1 MSSENAFQNVQ
12 SALHRASRTATFAL
26 AALLLCSAP
35 GTSLLAERALAAEAD
50 SASGD
55 SAMALADP
63 NDPDAPHTG
72 SNPDTNAPEDA
83 DPLTIAIEQTWDA
96 FERAEGAVSDA
107 GVRIADVE
115 ARIDSLQERIDA
127 NQQELAR
134 LEERIPVQRQRCAE
148 AVRTLYKMQQDGQ
161 GVIDLILNAE
171 NLGSLLLNLQYLQNI
186 QDHNQAEID
195 RLVDLQQQAQR
206 IRESLE
212 ADQAALAD
220 EQLTAYDVQ
229 AAAQK
234 TREEAEEALEEAQE
248 ARRKMQD
255 DAYEK
260 AEKVCEE
267 VTELAEEADRK
278 AAEEAEERKR
288 IMEGD
293 DEEAAEAARK
303 EQEEIDERAS
313 RQARDDDPT
322 PEPSGTFEVVG
333 RDGADWS
340 VGRDAFIE
348 TWTERIDAYLEGS
361 PLAGQGK
368 AFATAAWNY
377 GVDPRWSPAISNTES
392 SKGRYCFRNHNAWGW
407 GQNDWDSW
415 GEAIDAHVKGLSK
428 GYGYT
433 ITPYLARKYCPPNWI
448 KWYRNTC
455 EQMEKIWVEEEGGDT
470 EDA

>member
-1 MSSENAFQNVQ
+1 MNDRRW
-12 SALHRASRTATFAL
+12 LHREPADSNRLGKIVAVGMT
-26 AALLLCSAP
+26 ALLLLP
-35 GTSLLAERALAAEAD
+35 PWTGLLFADRAFAEEAD
-50 SASGD
+50 GNPEAETLK
-55 SAMALADP
+55 LADP

-72 SNPDTNAPEDA
+72 SNPDTSAPEDA
-83 DPLTIAIEQTWDA
+83 DPLTIAIEQTWND

-107 GVRIADVE
+107 DVRIADV
-115 ARIDSLQERIDA
+115 AKRIENLQERIAD
-127 NQQELAR
+127 NQRELAK
-134 LEERIPVQRQRCAE
+134 LEALIPEQQQRCAE
-148 AVRTLYKMQQDGQ
+148 AMRTLYKMQQDGQ

-171 NLGSLLLNLQYLQNI
+171 NLSNLLLNLQYLQTI
-186 QDHNQAEID
+186 QDHNQAEIN
-195 RLVDLQQQAQR
+195 RLASLYDEAQR
-206 IRESLE
+206 LRTNLE
-212 ADQAALAD
+212 TDQVALEE

-229 AAAQK
+229 AAAQE
-234 TREEAEEALEEAQE
+234 TREQAEKALDEAQE

-260 AEKVCEE
+260 AEEVCEE
-267 VTELAEEADRK
+267 VTELAEEADKK
-278 AAEEAEERKR
+278 AEEEAEERKR

-340 VGRDAFIE
+340 LGRDAFIE
-348 TWTERIDAYLEGS
+348 VWTERIDAYLEGS

-407 GQNDWDSW
+407 GQNDWSSW
-415 GEAIDAHVKGLSK
+415 EEAIDAHVKGLSK

-448 KWYRNTC
+448 KWYHNTC
-455 EQMEKIWVEEEGGDT
+455 AQMEKIWVEEDEDET
-470 EDA
+470 ETE

>member
-1 MSSENAFQNVQ
+1 MSSENAFRYAQP
-12 SALHRASRTATFAL
+12 ASRCAGRATAAAL
-26 AALLLCSAP
+26 AVLLLCPAPSAF
-35 GTSLLAERALAAEAD
+35 LLTERAFAVEGD
-50 SASGD
+50 EASGGNTV
-55 SAMALADP
+55 ALADP
-63 NDPDAPHTG
+63 NDPDAPHSG
-72 SNPDTNAPEDA
+72 SNPDTSAPEDA

-107 GVRIADVE
+107 DVRIADVE

-127 NQQELAR
+127 NQRELAR

-171 NLGSLLLNLQYLQNI
+171 NLGNLLLNLQYLQNI

-195 RLVDLQQQAQR
+195 RLVDLQQEAQR

-212 ADQAALAD
+212 ADQTALEA

-255 DAYEK
+255 EAYEK
-260 AEKVCEE
+260 AEEVCEE
-267 VTELAEEADRK
+267 VTKLAEEADKK

-303 EQEEIDERAS
+303 EQAEIDERAS

-340 VGRDAFIE
+340 MGRDAFIE

-361 PLAGQGK
+361 PLEGQGE

-415 GEAIDAHVKGLSK
+415 EEAIDAHVKGLSK

-448 KWYRNTC
+448 KRYHNTC
-455 EQMEKIWVEEEGGDT
+455 EQMEKIWVEEDEG
-470 EDA
+470 DAEGE